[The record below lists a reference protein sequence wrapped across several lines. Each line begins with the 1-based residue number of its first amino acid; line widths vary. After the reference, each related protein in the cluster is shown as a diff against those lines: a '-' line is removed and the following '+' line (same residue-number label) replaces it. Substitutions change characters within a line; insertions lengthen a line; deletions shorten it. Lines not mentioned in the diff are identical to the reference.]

1 MRRREAGWPTG
12 TCPDE
17 AKAVLAGVRS
27 PPLRWVASLGE
38 RPRGKTRGQ
47 CGWWFSRRG
56 AVSASALEGRTQAPV
71 WHDGREVDEGPVA
84 YWGNGRV
91 KPMVSLRACGARPS
105 AKGPSRGER
114 PCGED
119 PGMMRKALF
128 SEGRTLCA
136 RLARPHGCR
145 GISLRPHPLM
155 RAPGPSGDM
164 PRVKPV
170 PSLRAC
176 GARPSPGLTIRGK
189 LAFRP
194 RAGNH
199 AKSDSF
205 GRAPSV
211 RPDCEAGLSP

>member
-1 MRRREAGWPTG
+1 VRPLSMAKRVPRDYVFTGWPVGAGSPTG
-12 TCPDE
+12 TCSGE
-17 AKAVLAGVRS
+17 ANSPIAGVRS
-27 PPLRWVASLGE
+27 PPLRWGE
-38 RPRGKTRGQ
+38 AEQGWPSGENPGITR
-47 CGWWFSRRG
+47 
-56 AVSASALEGRTQAPV
+56 
-71 WHDGREVDEGPVA
+71 
-84 YWGNGRV
+84 RV
-91 KPMVSLRACGARPS
+91 VFP
-105 AKGPSRGER
+105 
-114 PCGED
+114 
-119 PGMMRKALF
+119 
-128 SEGRTLCA
+128 EGRTLCA
-136 RLARPHGCR
+136 RLARPHGCQ

-170 PSLRAC
+170 APLWAC

>member
-1 MRRREAGWPTG
+1 LGRAHSVRPYGMANLVPSHFIPTG
-12 TCPDE
+12 CGD
-17 AKAVLAGVRS
+17 
-27 PPLRWVASLGE
+27 E
-38 RPRGKTRGQ
+38 RPVGPRGHARM
-47 CGWWFSRRG
+47 
-56 AVSASALEGRTQAPV
+56 
-71 WHDGREVDEGPVA
+71 
-84 YWGNGRV
+84 
-91 KPMVSLRACGARPS
+91 KPKQSLRACGARPS

-136 RLARPHGCR
+136 RLAWPNVCR
-145 GISLRPHPLM
+145 GITFSRDGRSGPGRLRGHARMKPRQSLW
-155 RAPGPSGDM
+155 
-164 PRVKPV
+164 
-170 PSLRAC
+170 AC